1 MTMFAVISE
10 GTVTNI
16 IVADSKE
23 IAEEITG
30 SLCIEYTEESPAH
43 VGLGWDGESFEQPPV
58 SEPEPERELTEE
70 EIWASLTPEQQA
82 NALRKRAEAENKT
95 S

>member
-1 MTMFAVISE
+1 MATFAVISE

-23 IAEEITG
+23 IAEELTG

-43 VGLGWDGESFEQPPV
+43 MGLGWDGESFEQPPIP
-58 SEPEPERELTEE
+58 EPEPERELTEE
-70 EIWASLTPEQQA
+70 EIWALLTPEQQA
-82 NALRKRAEAENKT
+82 NVLRRQAEEENKT

>member
-1 MTMFAVISE
+1 MTTFAVISE

-30 SLCIEYTEESPAH
+30 SLCIEYTEENPAH

-82 NALRKRAEAENKT
+82 NALRKWAEAENKT